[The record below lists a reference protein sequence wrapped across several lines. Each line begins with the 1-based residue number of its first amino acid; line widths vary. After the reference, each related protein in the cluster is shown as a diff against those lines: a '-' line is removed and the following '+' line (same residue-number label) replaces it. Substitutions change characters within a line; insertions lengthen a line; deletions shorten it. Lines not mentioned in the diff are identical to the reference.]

1 MSDVNVQLHQHY
13 LHYSEL
19 PYSMR
24 VLYTAAL
31 LVLGL
36 GYLFALIYLYH
47 TYAGRVEAI
56 RRFWPIRISSWHI
69 PVAGRAR
76 ASNRHCAVRC
86 RPCCLRTRRKR

>member
-1 MSDVNVQLHQHY
+1 MSDVALHRHY

-31 LVLGL
+31 LVLSL

-47 TYAGRVEAI
+47 TYAGRAGGDKKVKAV
-56 RRFWPIRISSWHI
+56 
-69 PVAGRAR
+69 VALTQYGL
-76 ASNRHCAVRC
+76 AV
-86 RPCCLRTRRKR
+86 P